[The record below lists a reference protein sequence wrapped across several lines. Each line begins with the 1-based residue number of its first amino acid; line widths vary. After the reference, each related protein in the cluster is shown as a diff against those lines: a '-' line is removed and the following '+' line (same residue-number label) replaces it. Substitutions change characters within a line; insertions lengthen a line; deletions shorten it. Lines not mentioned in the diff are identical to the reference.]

1 MEAQALLVQPRG
13 EIQRRSQL
21 LQRMSQPRGEIRRW
35 SSLDRPRGE
44 IQRRSQLQRMSQLQ
58 RGLHFQGL
66 ILLLQR

>member
-1 MEAQALLVQPRG
+1 MEAQALSVQ
-13 EIQRRSQL
+13 
-21 LQRMSQPRGEIRRW
+21 
-35 SSLDRPRGE
+35 PRGE

>member
-1 MEAQALLVQPRG
+1 MEAQALSVQPRG
-13 EIQRRSQL
+13 EIQRRSQ

-35 SSLDRPRGE
+35 SSLDQPRGE
-44 IQRRSQLQRMSQLQ
+44 IQRWSQLQRMSQLQ